1 MLLFSGLTGV
11 GAGSTEATVY
21 LPVRFVSGA
30 LTTSGVQSSSAIR
43 SFLPGAREKVV
54 DSQGLMNP
62 VWYRFFD
69 QFVNV
74 FAGGVGTLTL
84 SDLVSAVNSA
94 QAQAT
99 TAATQSQTI
108 ATQGQANAEALAASI
123 QVLQAA
129 SLAGANQ
136 IPPVLLTNE
145 EFP

>member
-30 LTTSGVQSSSAIR
+30 LTSASVTSSTDLRA
-43 SFLPGAREKVV
+43 FLPGARHPITGNQTM
-54 DSQGLMNP
+54 DP

-74 FAGGVGTLTL
+74 FAGGVGGLKL
-84 SDLVSAVNSA
+84 SEIVAA
-94 QAQAT
+94 IEATQAQAT
-99 TAATQSQTI
+99 AAATTTQTVAAQS
-108 ATQGQANAEALAASI
+108 QANAEALAAAV
-123 QVLQAA
+123 QVVQAA